1 MGIELSIISGTVDR
15 PAHLAKFVKSVLQHT
30 DIPYELILLDAGIN
44 PVELSSIANPGD
56 PVIVI
61 REPKKLGYAKAY
73 NNGFKAAKGKYCVF
87 LNDDCTVTPSWA
99 IEAVRF
105 MDKTPW
111 CGLGAI
117 YFSNYGDDPFH
128 ISEWLGLPYANFG
141 IISKELG
148 DKIGWFDECCYTYG
162 ADNSLTFKVLL
173 DGKGIAGIPYS
184 KIVHSPIND
193 NNKIVNMTRQ
203 PEDARNLLLKYRHR
217 LPEMIEVQRRY
228 PKSAMNVY

>member
-1 MGIELSIISGTVDR
+1 MTVELSVVIGTVDR
-15 PAHLAKFVKSVLQHT
+15 PDHLQKFVNSVIQHT
-30 DIPYELILLDAGIN
+30 DIPYELIILDAGIN
-44 PVELSSIANPGD
+44 PVDLNKIVIPGY
-56 PVIVI
+56 PIRVI
-61 REPKKLGYAKAY
+61 REPKKLG
-73 NNGFKAAKGKYCVF
+73 FAKGYNVGFRAAQGKYVTF
-87 LNDDCTVTPSWA
+87 LNDDCVVQPHWA
-99 IEAVRF
+99 VEAVRF

-117 YFSNYGDDPFH
+117 YYSNYGDDPYH

-141 IISKELG
+141 IISKALG

-173 DGKGIAGIPYS
+173 DGWAIAGIPYS
-184 KIVHSPIND
+184 RVIHNPIGD
-193 NNKIVNMTRQ
+193 ANKISNMDRQ

-228 PKSAMNVY
+228 PQSRLVV